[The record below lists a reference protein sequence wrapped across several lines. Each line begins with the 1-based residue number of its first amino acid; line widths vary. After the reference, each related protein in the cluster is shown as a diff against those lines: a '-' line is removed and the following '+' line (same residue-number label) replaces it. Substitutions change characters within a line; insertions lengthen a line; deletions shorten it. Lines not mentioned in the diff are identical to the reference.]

1 MKKVTTNKYLNI
13 HLSIKGKKRF
23 ICKQFIALF
32 LFLACLGTD
41 AFLFHVVSNSNST
54 LKNALLAFGTILLL
68 LVLTTYLL
76 FNILQAK
83 LFYKSQEIFFKTK
96 EFDKLKTKALSNINK
111 ANKQKLKEYYQ
122 LHLIDKKTM
131 QDCLAKIKKH

>member
-1 MKKVTTNKYLNI
+1 M
-13 HLSIKGKKRF
+13 
-23 ICKQFIALF
+23 
-32 LFLACLGTD
+32 
-41 AFLFHVVSNSNST
+41 
-54 LKNALLAFGTILLL
+54 KNALLAFGTILLL

-76 FNILQAK
+76 FNIVQAK